1 MAKTTSSSSQSHSN
15 NGSQQ
20 ELRSMIQPEA
30 VFETYGKFM
39 KQIETA
45 NRQWVGSIRQSAEA
59 GWALATQMADTAMA
73 DARRMS
79 DFYFRLYEMDLSA
92 ATTAMRHIGSEA
104 SATTGRHFAAVHR
117 SAAAD

>member
-1 MAKTTSSSSQSHSN
+1 MAKTTSHTN

-39 KQIETA
+39 RQIETA

-59 GWALATQMADTAMA
+59 GWELAAQMADTAMA

-92 ATTAMRHIGSEA
+92 ATAAMRHMGSEA
-104 SATTGRHFAAVHR
+104 SATTGRHFAAMHR

>member
-1 MAKTTSSSSQSHSN
+1 MAKTTSHSSHSN
-15 NGSQQ
+15 NGAQP

-39 KQIETA
+39 RQIEHA

-59 GWALATQMADTAMA
+59 GWELATQMADTAMA

-79 DFYFRLYEMDLSA
+79 DFYFRLYEIDVTA
-92 ATTAMRHIGSEA
+92 ATSAMRHIGSEA
-104 SATTGRHFAAVHR
+104 SASTSRHFAAMHR